1 MYPDLALKEDAVHG
15 TKKNPLMSI
24 HFTTGIGTSYP
35 DGFFV
40 KQHWHPNVEII
51 LIRKGSYS
59 CELDLEAHHLQ
70 EGDMVIINSQQLH
83 QLKGQGQDTAH
94 DVLLF
99 NPDILDFSYDDEWQE
114 TWIRPFLKQEL
125 VFKNIF
131 SPLEPGY
138 AGFRAFFDEILKQS
152 LEKTESWYIRCKLL
166 LLQMFA
172 LATENRLLLP
182 ADQEHPKAEQRKIE
196 HYKMIIAYMQ
206 EHFHEPVS
214 LRRLADVIPCNP
226 QYLCR
231 FFKEISGVSPI
242 QHLIGYRIEQASH
255 LLARTSLPILQ
266 IALDCGFE
274 NASYFIR
281 KFKEIKGC
289 TPKEFREKAAAP
301 IYQERN
307 TPIMSLSSIQIIAA
321 DPAGNK
327 TIFVLTPVARKHY
340 QKIASY
346 LLSLKEFGAEQVA
359 FVLPDVPN
367 DPSIHGRME
376 MCGLEFCGN
385 ASRTFALIQ
394 AKKLGLS
401 GHHTIRV
408 QVSGCEKP
416 LDVEVDTDTNDTKI
430 QMPTPLSITTWKN
443 DILVDLGG
451 ILHLVTTNK
460 DPEPAVF
467 ESLKEQLVKEYD
479 PPALGVMFFQ
489 PENRSLTPVVYVA
502 DVQTTYFEGSC
513 ASGTVAVIA
522 ALTHACPSG
531 DYSYVIR
538 QPQGELT
545 ASIQKGKE
553 EINSVFIQGP
563 VTVEHPVAIQLP
575 PGMEI

>member
-1 MYPDLALKEDAVHG
+1 
-15 TKKNPLMSI
+15 
-24 HFTTGIGTSYP
+24 
-35 DGFFV
+35 
-40 KQHWHPNVEII
+40 
-51 LIRKGSYS
+51 
-59 CELDLEAHHLQ
+59 
-70 EGDMVIINSQQLH
+70 
-83 QLKGQGQDTAH
+83 
-94 DVLLF
+94 
-99 NPDILDFSYDDEWQE
+99 
-114 TWIRPFLKQEL
+114 
-125 VFKNIF
+125 
-131 SPLEPGY
+131 
-138 AGFRAFFDEILKQS
+138 
-152 LEKTESWYIRCKLL
+152 
-166 LLQMFA
+166 
-172 LATENRLLLP
+172 
-182 ADQEHPKAEQRKIE
+182 
-196 HYKMIIAYMQ
+196 
-206 EHFHEPVS
+206 
-214 LRRLADVIPCNP
+214 
-226 QYLCR
+226 
-231 FFKEISGVSPI
+231 
-242 QHLIGYRIEQASH
+242 
-255 LLARTSLPILQ
+255 
-266 IALDCGFE
+266 
-274 NASYFIR
+274 
-281 KFKEIKGC
+281 
-289 TPKEFREKAAAP
+289 
-301 IYQERN
+301 
-307 TPIMSLSSIQIIAA
+307 MSLSSIQIIAA

-359 FVLPDVPN
+359 FVLPDVPD

-489 PENRSLTPVVYVA
+489 PENRNLTPVVYVA

-563 VTVEHPVAIQLP
+563 VTMEHPVAIQLP